1 MAAVPQIGILV
12 EFNYEDLEVT
22 YATRCF
28 PLFLTSGLVS
38 IAEVQRGRFP
48 YILYW
53 ARGRQSLSVKERVS
67 LQS

>member
-28 PLFLTSGLVS
+28 PL
-38 IAEVQRGRFP
+38 
-48 YILYW
+48 
-53 ARGRQSLSVKERVS
+53 
-67 LQS
+67 